1 MHSLKLTHL
10 LISASLLALLLST
23 PVSGQSQAE
32 PLADAPTGSPAI
44 PSDAELESAGAVIG
58 NITLVRENVFDL
70 SKPGEHYALYG
81 LANKLHIV
89 TRDAVI
95 RSQLL
100 VKPGDRYSRRLLDE
114 SARLLRQNG
123 YLFDAALNPD
133 FYANGVVDIT
143 VATRDVWTLIPDIS
157 LSRTGGADKWRVG
170 LKENNLFGMGTKISF
185 SYEENVDR
193 DVTLFKFSDNNLFR
207 SRAQMLVQ
215 LADSSDGGSERFLL
229 RRPFYALDSRWAAG
243 IELNGQ
249 EFENRFYDLGNEAA
263 EYRQDSDFYSVF
275 GGISAG
281 LNNGWVRRW
290 TAGLVHDDRQFSAV
304 PDPEYP
310 ALLPEDRRFIYPF
323 IGFELLEDDYRTAEN
338 RDQFERTEDFLLGIR
353 LSASLGFASEDF
365 DSDRNALLY
374 RANFSRGFGAIET
387 KALLLA
393 TGVSGR
399 VEEGDAENTL
409 LTANARYY
417 SQRSKKRLFFMS
429 LQAAWGSDLDLDNL
443 RVLGGS
449 SGLRG
454 YPLRYQS
461 GDSRFLLSVEE
472 RYFTDWYPLRL
483 FRVGFAAFADVGR
496 TWGNNA
502 LGNESAGWLSDV
514 GIGLRFAPTRSSG
527 GEIVHIDLAFPLD
540 GDPTIDSVQLLIE
553 AKQAF

>member
-1 MHSLKLTHL
+1 
-10 LISASLLALLLST
+10 
-23 PVSGQSQAE
+23 
-32 PLADAPTGSPAI
+32 
-44 PSDAELESAGAVIG
+44 
-58 NITLVRENVFDL
+58 
-70 SKPGEHYALYG
+70 
-81 LANKLHIV
+81 
-89 TRDAVI
+89 
-95 RSQLL
+95 
-100 VKPGDRYSRRLLDE
+100 
-114 SARLLRQNG
+114 
-123 YLFDAALNPD
+123 
-133 FYANGVVDIT
+133 
-143 VATRDVWTLIPDIS
+143 
-157 LSRTGGADKWRVG
+157 
-170 LKENNLFGMGTKISF
+170 
-185 SYEENVDR
+185 
-193 DVTLFKFSDNNLFR
+193 
-207 SRAQMLVQ
+207 MLVQ